1 MSSVVHD
8 QVMDSR
14 CACQQHPAQR
24 IFCPQCIGQEDDMQ
38 TVQSECLAVSPRSIS
53 SYAWKVPPMRP
64 ALFDQ
69 GQAVPAASGGQP
81 AREAVQ
87 PNHPSIP
94 WKAYLASRE
103 FQHVSSDLAEAL
115 FTVPC
120 PDPVPGAIRPAS
132 FTLSGAALAA
142 KDGKALRGLLAPV
155 LPGRAADSQTPQQAG
170 QPDDLALA
178 A

>member
-1 MSSVVHD
+1 MH
-8 QVMDSR
+8 
-14 CACQQHPAQR
+14 
-24 IFCPQCIGQEDDMQ
+24 
-38 TVQSECLAVSPRSIS
+38 TVQSECLAVTPRSIS
-53 SYAWKVPPMRP
+53 SYAWKVPSARP
-64 ALFDQ
+64 ALFDRGPQLPIASAGQRAHEATQ
-69 GQAVPAASGGQP
+69 G
-81 AREAVQ
+81 
-87 PNHPSIP
+87 NHPSIP

-120 PDPVPGAIRPAS
+120 PGPVPSAIRPAS

-155 LPGRAADSQTPQQAG
+155 LPGSAADSQTPLQAG
-170 QPDDLALA
+170 QPDALALA